1 MAVEHLPPA
10 LVRDLADRLAL
21 ARRRASEEVPES
33 RADADDARYWQR
45 VFEGNAA
52 AVLGVLTRV
61 QLAPDH
67 VVRYRYYGRRGSDF
81 LVRPFVVRHGTDV
94 SAVLRLLDWHPPPD
108 ASRGERGSE
117 PDIELLYRHFQFEP
131 SPAGV
136 FEYWVAVQELW
147 ASQRWIHSTIIAD
160 AEQFA
165 ELTAGADWQ
174 VERPVER
181 VEPAVVRDAEINQI
195 AVLLYCPIERHN
207 ITFHRI
213 RVLPD
218 RSVEFAESIL
228 VAHGPRGYLA

>member
-1 MAVEHLPPA
+1 MSHA
-10 LVRDLADRLAL
+10 
-21 ARRRASEEVPES
+21 
-33 RADADDARYWQR
+33 
-45 VFEGNAA
+45 G
-52 AVLGVLTRV
+52 T
-61 QLAPDH
+61 
-67 VVRYRYYGRRGSDF
+67 GR
-81 LVRPFVVRHGTDV
+81 
-94 SAVLRLLDWHPPPD
+94 SAVLAPGGTYGIDGPLLMY
-108 ASRGERGSE
+108 AKLAVSTRGGSTR
-117 PDIELLYRHFQFEP
+117 P
-131 SPAGV
+131 V
-136 FEYWVAVQELW
+136 KW
-147 ASQRWIHSTIIAD
+147 
-160 AEQFA
+160 